1 MTRSPFIFVY
11 GIALVMALLAGC
23 GQGTGLHRTIGT
35 VRYKGAPVEG
45 AVVTFRCEEQS
56 KIATGT
62 TDMDGRFELN
72 TYSAGKG
79 AVAGKHKVTVTKFS
93 APAGVSTV
101 STMEEMVEA
110 AKKPK
115 SAASNTPANQ
125 LPKRYEKVETSLL
138 EFEVSSSGTNDF
150 AIELTD

>member
-1 MTRSPFIFVY
+1 MARSPSILVY
-11 GIALVMALLAGC
+11 GMVLVIALLAGC
-23 GQGTGLHRTIGT
+23 GQGTALHRAIGT
-35 VRYKGAPVEG
+35 VRYKGQPVEG
-45 AVVTFRCEEQS
+45 AIVTFRCEEQS

-62 TDMDGRFELN
+62 TDMEGRFELT

-110 AKKPK
+110 AHKPK
-115 SAASNTPANQ
+115 SSSSDTPANQ
-125 LPKRYEKVETSLL
+125 LPKRYEKPETSLL
-138 EFEVSSSGTNDF
+138 EFEVSSSGTNEF
-150 AIELTD
+150 TIELTD